1 VTAVSDVSDNP
12 RPRSHQTSGHAVY
25 EELHASDDFARLRR
39 SYRSFALPWTIAFLG
54 WYFLYVVLSNWAP
67 GFMDAKV
74 VGNINV
80 ALVFGILQFVS
91 TFVIA
96 YLYAKYAR
104 SKLDPP
110 ARRLEKRYNEEVGI

>member
-1 VTAVSDVSDNP
+1 MSDLSENP
-12 RPRSHQTSGHAVY
+12 RPGTHRTSGHAVY
-25 EELHASDDFARLRR
+25 EELHASDDFTQLRK
-39 SYRSFALPWTIAFLG
+39 SYRAFALPWTLAFLA

-96 YLYAKYAR
+96 YLYAKYASR
-104 SKLDPP
+104 RLDPP